1 MTTKDKPV
9 ALITGGS
16 SGIGLELARE
26 FARHDHALVLVARDE
41 KALKQ
46 AAASIEDETGAKV
59 STHALDLTQDTAVD
73 ELFKGL
79 AATRVDVLVNNAS
92 IGDYGPFAESAP
104 ERLMAMLQLNIL
116 SLTQLTH
123 HFLPPMVDRGSGR
136 ILNVASLVG
145 YFSGGPNWITYVA
158 SKVYVLS
165 FTRGLAAE
173 LRGTG
178 VTATALSPGASTTN
192 FVTDARVADTRTS
205 RWLPRVSIP
214 RVASAA
220 YRATMAGHTTVI
232 PGGINKVLA
241 FLGELQPRSIT
252 MAVFAFLSRRT
263 SNSGSPI
270 TDTGVS
276 R

>member
-16 SGIGLELARE
+16 RGIGLELARE
-26 FARHDHALVLVARDE
+26 FARHDHDLVLVARDE
-41 KALKQ
+41 NDLKKA
-46 AAASIEDETGAKV
+46 ATGIEDETGARI
-59 STHALDLTQDTAVD
+59 TIHALDLTRDAAVD
-73 ELFKGL
+73 ELFKRL
-79 AATRVDVLVNNAS
+79 SATQVDVLVNNAG
-92 IGDYGPFAESAP
+92 IGDYGPFAESDP
-104 ERLMAMLQLNIL
+104 DRQMAMLQLNMM
-116 SLTQLTH
+116 SLTRLTH
-123 HFLPPMVDRGSGR
+123 HFLQPMLARGSGR

-158 SKVYVLS
+158 SKAYVLS
-165 FTRGLAAE
+165 FTRGLAVE

-178 VTATALSPGASTTN
+178 VTTTALCPGASSTS
-192 FVTDARVADTRTS
+192 FVADARVADTRTY
-205 RWLPRVSIP
+205 RWLPRVTTP

-241 FLGELQPRSIT
+241 FLGELQPRGIA
-252 MAVFAFLSRRT
+252 MAVFAFLSRRI
-263 SNSGSPI
+263 SKPGSSSI
-270 TDTGVS
+270 NAGVS